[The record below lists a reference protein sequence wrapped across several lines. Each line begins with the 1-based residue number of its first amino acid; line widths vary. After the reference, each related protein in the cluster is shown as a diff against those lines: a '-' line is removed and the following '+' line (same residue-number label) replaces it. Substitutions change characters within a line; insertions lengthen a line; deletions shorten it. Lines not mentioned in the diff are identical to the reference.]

1 MNPSSRL
8 SSLASPGAT
17 ADVLRRFGIRPRK
30 RFGQHFLISQRAL
43 DRIVETADLS
53 SEDTVLEIGAGL
65 GTLTAAL
72 ADRAGHVIAVE
83 VDDGLIP
90 ALRMAVS
97 EYANVRII
105 HGDILDLM
113 EEGRGKKEEGK
124 HPVPSSFFLRPSS
137 FTKVVANLPY
147 NVASLL
153 IVKLLETPLGL
164 SRMALTVQREVAN
177 RLAASPGTKDYGA
190 LSVAVQY
197 RATVEVVDRVPAT
210 AFYPPPEVESAI
222 VRIAVR
228 AQPAVTVSDEPRFF
242 AVVRAA
248 FGQRRK
254 TLRNAL
260 TGVGIRP
267 AEAAEACA
275 AAGIDPRRRGE
286 TLSLHEFAAL
296 SERVY
301 RNHKPAE
308 EGESTVSS
316 P

>member
-1 MNPSSRL
+1 MTPSSRL

-17 ADVLRRFGIRPRK
+17 AEVLRRFGIRPRK

-43 DRIVETADLS
+43 DRIVEAADLS
-53 SEDTVLEIGAGL
+53 SGDSVLEIGAGL
-65 GTLTAAL
+65 GTLTTAL

-90 ALRMAVS
+90 ALRVAVS
-97 EYANVRII
+97 HHPNVRII
-105 HGDILDLM
+105 VADILQMDVNALFADVS
-113 EEGRGKKEEGK
+113 GPR
-124 HPVPSSFFLRPSS
+124 
-137 FTKVVANLPY
+137 KVVANLPY

-164 SRMALTVQREVAN
+164 SRMALTVQREVAD

-222 VRIAVR
+222 VRIEVR
-228 AQPAVTVSDEPRFF
+228 AQPAVVVSDEPRFF

-260 TGVGIRP
+260 TGVGIQP

-275 AAGIDPRRRGE
+275 TAGIDPRRRGE

-296 SERVY
+296 SERVH